1 MMGALSG
8 GALRQLGRGNEP
20 PAADVPLDGGGAV

>member
-20 PAADVPLDGGGAV
+20 PAADSRGCRSAV